1 MAAPSH
7 VSAMSKSASAGSPTW
22 NPERILHIYNPDS
35 HGWSCLGL
43 TQSGRRCRRPI
54 SQARCDNIV
63 AILPAI
69 RPTPTVPPEKE
80 AECLQELA
88 PLCLCYDHGNE
99 DERDGVVMKW
109 KLILEKA
116 RELFEQVMAKKD
128 AGGIVE
134 SEGNKFVTANTP
146 EKVEPRRLLKTKG
159 PAARNKAEV
168 FVKREPIIK

>member
-1 MAAPSH
+1 
-7 VSAMSKSASAGSPTW
+7 
-22 NPERILHIYNPDS
+22 
-35 HGWSCLGL
+35 
-43 TQSGRRCRRPI
+43 
-54 SQARCDNIV
+54 
-63 AILPAI
+63 
-69 RPTPTVPPEKE
+69 
-80 AECLQELA
+80 
-88 PLCLCYDHGNE
+88 
-99 DERDGVVMKW
+99 MKW

-134 SEGNKFVTANTP
+134 SEGNKLVTANTP